1 MTLRSSSRLIIG
13 LGLLAFIIFS
23 SSCDGND
30 NFVVNP
36 ATLCSCDASIEGPCA
51 VLAGRWRFTNEKL
64 LGVIAHDFTNGD
76 FIGTECEGEPGP
88 ITNVW
93 RPVDGFQHQMVG
105 TLEHFNWSIPGD
117 KDWNIHV
124 IPNSAFIPLIDDVE
138 ALHPGSKSWH
148 KKCGEPRCME
158 TEISPDKQ
166 FWNNP
171 WFFQPGVRPEDTDNN
186 GFSILE
192 GRQIGFYGPWVM
204 DMNHSFGSEIHP
216 VHMMW
221 FKDHFEGGFGGSGP
235 FDIFWLMF
243 LQDNTGR
250 FDDRDDFDCGGSAP
264 SFWKP
269 WTDAPRSG
277 QMSIAFEVNPGTEV
291 VTFHIEEL
299 FKRFV
304 VTSQDA
310 QARVDA
316 DNGTVHGL
324 EINGKVVVRV
334 EEGQPNDDDLGVT
347 FTNLCIGGDGKLRG
361 FVSIRSVIGG
371 NDDRDEEG
379 FHILYA
385 TRTLR
390 KERPDVVRPDIGE
403 LPVLMLTA
411 NELGGSVSTD
421 RGRFIGNYQVT
432 LHGTKYTTDRD
443 FAISKVEF
451 AGGEPGRPL
460 RQELKFEQAA
470 NAKEIL
476 VKGVP
481 LTEGQIIVTSASG
494 RKLVLPSRS
503 IGLAP
508 DVKETIVRTAP
519 DADAAKYLAASVG
532 GVAGRGVSSEQR
544 LARFAEV
551 SVKLEPQYAAYNGE
565 ESISDSDSA
574 FVDELNQRLAKGGL
588 SSPANPITVAWTFE
602 ATNLA
607 TGQPVPVY
615 TDNRT
620 AADGVQVQLPAAS
633 SITEPLKIKFPPAA
647 AAGITELRATATIT
661 DQQGQQ
667 STFTHRVWSHGFAST
682 INTLEDYA
690 SLVQSLTGLRDA
702 SVLLI
707 PRPRITPGD
716 IMLPPDDKTRR
727 AYILNTYLRKS
738 LRDKQITIEE
748 LRTLVHALKM
758 YAVG

>member
-1 MTLRSSSRLIIG
+1 MTLRSSSRIVIA
-13 LGLLAFIIFS
+13 LGLLAFISLS

-51 VLAGRWRFTNEKL
+51 VLAGRWRFTNEKQM
-64 LGVIAHDFTNGD
+64 GVIAHDFTNGD
-76 FIGTECEGEPGP
+76 FIGTECEGEPGLV
-88 ITNVW
+88 TNVW
-93 RPVDGFQHQMVG
+93 RPVDGFQHQLVG
-105 TLEHFNWSIPGD
+105 TLNHFNWSIPGD
-117 KDWNIHV
+117 EDWNIHV
-124 IPNSAFIPLIDDVE
+124 IPDPDFTFLIDDVE
-138 ALHPGSKSWH
+138 SLHPGSKSWH

-171 WFFQPGVRPEDTDNN
+171 WFFQPGMRPEDTDKN
-186 GFSILE
+186 GFSVLE
-192 GRQIGFYGPWVM
+192 RRQIGFYGPWVM

-250 FDDRDDFDCGGSAP
+250 FDDRDDFDCDGSAP

-277 QMSIAFEVNPGTEV
+277 QMSIAFEVNPATEV
-291 VTFHIEEL
+291 VSFHIEEL
-299 FKRFV
+299 FQRFV
-304 VTSQDA
+304 VTSKDA

-324 EINGKVVVRV
+324 EINGKVVVQV

-347 FTNLCIGGDGKLRG
+347 FTNLCMGGDGKLRG

-390 KERPDVVRPDIGE
+390 KTRPDVVRPDIGE

-411 NELGGSVSTD
+411 KELGSSVGTD
-421 RGRFIGNYQVT
+421 GDHFTGNFQVA
-432 LHGTKYTTDRD
+432 LHGNKYTTDRD

-451 AGGEPGRPL
+451 AGGDL
-460 RQELKFEQAA
+460 RQELKFDQAP

-481 LTEGQIIVTSASG
+481 LTGGQITLTSASG
-494 RKLVLPSRS
+494 RQLVLPSRS
-503 IGLAP
+503 ISLAP
-508 DVKETIVRTAP
+508 DLKETIVRTAP

-532 GVAGRGVSSEQR
+532 GVVGRPVSSEQK
-544 LARFAEV
+544 LARFDEV
-551 SVKLEPQYAAYNGE
+551 SVQLQPQYAAYNGE
-565 ESISDSDSA
+565 ESISDSPSP
-574 FVDELNQRLAKGGL
+574 FVDELNQRLAKGGF
-588 SSPANPITVAWTFE
+588 SSPAKPITVSWSFE

-615 TDNRT
+615 TDNKS
-620 AADGVQVQLPAAS
+620 APDGVQVQVPAAS
-633 SITEPLKIKFPPAA
+633 SISEPLKIKFPTAA
-647 AAGITELRATATIT
+647 SAGITELRATATLT

-667 STFTHRVWSHGFAST
+667 STLTHRVWSHGFNST
-682 INTLEDYA
+682 INSLEDYA
-690 SLVQSLTGLRDA
+690 SLVQSLTGLRDR

-707 PRPRITPGD
+707 PRPRIKPGD
-716 IMLPPDDKTRR
+716 VMLPPDQKTRR

-748 LRTLVHALKM
+748 LRTLVQALKL